1 MPPRGPARLEVDQVE
16 TASASPEAERRR
28 DAMLE
33 ALAFAAQRFLE
44 RPRWSECLDDVVCRL
59 GTAVGASRAYV
70 FENRP
75 PGPAPA
81 IAVLRSLWLA
91 DGVTSPFS
99 PGTEAAY
106 VDLDRW
112 VELLSM
118 GEVVSGPTPGMPPG
132 ERAHLEPHGIRSL
145 LLVPVSVGGAWWG
158 YVGFD
163 DCERERLWPPVEVD
177 LLRAAAGTLSAAIVR
192 ERAEANLRET
202 EERYR
207 ALAEHLPAVT
217 YREALQHTPQE
228 FYISPRVQEVFG
240 YSPEEWTWG
249 ENFWSERLHPEDRE
263 RVLAID
269 AETNRTHEP
278 YVAEYRFRRA
288 DGSYVWIHDEA
299 RLMVGPDGAG
309 SWQGFFLDITEGK
322 EAEATVE
329 RALTVER
336 DAVRRLQAVDEMKNT
351 FLQAVSHDL
360 RTPLAA
366 ILGLAVTLERGDVTL
381 GGDDARDL
389 ASRIATNA
397 RKLDRMVT
405 DLLDL
410 DRLSRGI
417 VEPKLHPTDVAE
429 LVRRVVGESDVHAQ
443 GRARVEAEPVVVNV
457 DAAKVERIVENLL
470 ANASRHTPKGTA
482 VVVRVLP
489 AEGGVEIRVDD
500 DGPGIP
506 AEMRDA
512 VFEPFRQGPGA
523 PDHAPGVGIGL
534 ALVARFAEL
543 MSGRAWVEETPGG
556 GASFRVYLRDGPR
569 TSAEVGTAG

>member
-1 MPPRGPARLEVDQVE
+1 VE
-16 TASASPEAERRR
+16 TASASPGAERRR

-44 RPRWSECLDDVVCRL
+44 RPTWSECVDDVVCRL
-59 GTAVGASRAYV
+59 GAAVGASRAYV

-75 PGPAPA
+75 SGPTPER
-81 IAVLRSLWLA
+81 AVLRSLWLA
-91 DGVTSPFS
+91 PDVTSPFS
-99 PGTEAAY
+99 PGTEASY
-106 VDLDRW
+106 DDLERW
-112 VELLSM
+112 VELL
-118 GEVVSGPTPGMPPG
+118 GAGDVVAGPTPTMPPG

-145 LLVPVSVGGAWWG
+145 LLVPVAVGGSWWG
-158 YVGFD
+158 YIGFD
-163 DCERERLWPPVEVD
+163 DCERERAWPQVEVD
-177 LLRAAAGTLSAAIVR
+177 LLRTAAGTLSAAIVR
-192 ERAEANLRET
+192 ERAEADLRET

-217 YREALQHTPQE
+217 YREALQQTPQD
-228 FYISPRVQEVFG
+228 FYISPRVREVFG

-249 ENFWSERLHPEDRE
+249 EDFWSSRLHPDDRE
-263 RVLAID
+263 RVLAVD

-299 RLMVGPDGAG
+299 RLMVRPDGTG
-309 SWQGFFLDITEGK
+309 FWQGFFLDITERK
-322 EAEATVE
+322 ETEATLE
-329 RALTVER
+329 RTLAVER
-336 DAVRRLQAVDEMKNT
+336 DAVRRLRTVDEMKNT

-366 ILGLAVTLERGDVTL
+366 ILGLAVTLERGEVA
-381 GGDDARDL
+381 GSDDARQL
-389 ASRIATNA
+389 ASRIAANA
-397 RKLDRMVT
+397 RKLDRIVT

-417 VEPKLHPTDVAE
+417 VEPKLHPTDVTE
-429 LVRRVVGESDVHAQ
+429 LVRRVVSDSDLHAE
-443 GRARVEAEPVVVNV
+443 GRASVVGEPLVTNV
-457 DAAKVERIVENLL
+457 DAAKTERIVENLL
-470 ANASRHTPKGTA
+470 ANAARHTPESTR
-482 VVVRVLP
+482 VVVGVLP

-506 AEMRDA
+506 AEMREEM
-512 VFEPFRQGPGA
+512 FEPFRQGPDA

-543 MSGRAWVEETPGG
+543 MGGRAWIEESPSG

>member
-1 MPPRGPARLEVDQVE
+1 ME
-16 TASASPEAERRR
+16 TTGASPEASGRR

-44 RPRWSECLDDVVCRL
+44 RPTWSECLDDVLCRL
-59 GTAVGASRAYV
+59 GESAGASRAYV
-70 FENRP
+70 FENHP
-75 PGPAPA
+75 PGDEPSTAT
-81 IAVLRSLWLA
+81 LRSQWLA
-91 DGVTSPFS
+91 PETTSPFAT
-99 PGTEAAY
+99 GDELGY
-106 VDLDRW
+106 EDLDRW
-112 VELLSM
+112 IELLSR
-118 GEVVSGPTPGMPPG
+118 GDVLAGPVRSMPEG
-132 ERAHLEPHGIRSL
+132 ERSHLEPSGIRSL
-145 LLVPVSVGGAWWG
+145 LLVPVTVEGSWWG

-163 DCERERLWPPVEVD
+163 DCVREREWPQVEVD

-192 ERAEANLRET
+192 ERAEAELRDT

-217 YREALQHTPQE
+217 YREALEDTPE
-228 FYISPRVQEVFG
+228 DFYISPRVREVFG
-240 YSPEEWTWG
+240 YTPEEWTWG
-249 ENFWSERLHPEDRE
+249 GDFWVDRLHPEDRE
-263 RVLAID
+263 RVLALD

-278 YVAEYRFRRA
+278 YVAEYRFRKA

-299 RLMVGPDGAG
+299 RLVVRPGGAG
-309 SWQGFFLDITEGK
+309 SWQGFFLDITERK
-322 EAEATVE
+322 EAEDKVA
-329 RALTVER
+329 RALAVER

-366 ILGLAVTLERGDVTL
+366 ILGLAVTLERGKFALEGEDP
-381 GGDDARDL
+381 RDL
-389 ASRIATNA
+389 AGRIATNA

-417 VEPKLHPTDVAE
+417 VEPKLHPADVTE
-429 LVRRVVGESDVHAQ
+429 LVRRVVADSDLLEG
-443 GRARVEAEPVVVNV
+443 GRVSVEGDAIVANV
-457 DAAKVERIVENLL
+457 DASKVERIVENLL
-470 ANASRHTPKGTA
+470 ANASRHTPEDTR

-489 AEGGVEIRVDD
+489 AEGGVTIVVDD

-506 AEMRDA
+506 PEMRRE
-512 VFEPFRQGPGA
+512 VFEPFRQGPDA

-543 MSGRAWVEETPGG
+543 MGGRAWVQESPSG

-569 TSAEVGTAG
+569 TSAEVGRAG

>member
-1 MPPRGPARLEVDQVE
+1 ME
-16 TASASPEAERRR
+16 TASSSPEAERRR

-44 RPRWSECLDDVVCRL
+44 RPTWAECLDDVVCRL
-59 GTAVGASRAYV
+59 GTAVDASRAYV
-70 FENRP
+70 FENRRQ
-75 PGPAPA
+75 GPTPEL
-81 IAVLRSLWLA
+81 AVLRSLWLA
-91 DGVTSPFS
+91 PEVTSPFA

-106 VDLDRW
+106 LDLERW
-112 VELLSM
+112 VALLS
-118 GEVVSGPTPGMPPG
+118 GGDVVSGPTRAMPPG
-132 ERAHLEPHGIRSL
+132 ERAHLEPHDIRSL
-145 LLVPVSVGGAWWG
+145 LVVPVSVGGSWWG
-158 YVGFD
+158 YIGFD
-163 DCERERLWPPVEVD
+163 DCEREREWPPVEVD

-192 ERAEANLRET
+192 ERAEADLRET

-217 YREALQHTPQE
+217 YREALQHTPQD
-228 FYISPRVQEVFG
+228 FYISPRVREVFG
-240 YSPEEWTWG
+240 YSQEEWTWG
-249 ENFWSERLHPEDRE
+249 EDFWSSRLHPEDRE

-278 YVAEYRFRRA
+278 YVAEYRFQKA

-299 RLMVGPDGAG
+299 RLVVRPDGTG
-309 SWQGFFLDITEGK
+309 SWQGFFLDITERK
-322 EAEATVE
+322 ETEATLE

-366 ILGLAVTLERGDVTL
+366 ILGLAVTLERREVPLD
-381 GGDDARDL
+381 GDDARDL
-389 ASRIATNA
+389 ASRIASNA

-429 LVRRVVGESDVHAQ
+429 LARRVVADADLLAG
-443 GRARVEAEPVVVNV
+443 GRASIEAEPVVANV
-457 DAAKVERIVENLL
+457 DAAKTERIVENLL
-470 ANASRHTPKGTA
+470 ANAARHTPGDSR

-506 AEMRDA
+506 AELRRE
-512 VFEPFRQGPGA
+512 VFEPFRQGPDA

-543 MSGRAWVEETPGG
+543 MGGRAWVQESPSG

-569 TSAEVGTAG
+569 TSAEVGSAG

>member
-1 MPPRGPARLEVDQVE
+1 VE
-16 TASASPEAERRR
+16 TVGATPEAAGRR

-44 RPRWSECLDDVVCRL
+44 RPTWSECLDDVVCRL
-59 GTAVGASRAYV
+59 GESVGASRAYV
-70 FENRP
+70 FENRAGGGEP
-75 PGPAPA
+75 TAT
-81 IAVLRSLWLA
+81 LRSLWLA
-91 DGVTSPFS
+91 QNATSPFS
-99 PGTEAAY
+99 PGDELGY
-106 VDLDRW
+106 RDLERW
-112 VELLSM
+112 VERLSR
-118 GEVVSGPTPGMPPG
+118 GDVVAGPARSMPEG
-132 ERAHLEPHGIRSL
+132 ERAHLEPSGIRSL
-145 LLVPVSVGGAWWG
+145 LLVPVTVAGAWWG

-163 DCERERLWPPVEVD
+163 DCLTEREWPPVEVD

-192 ERAEANLRET
+192 ERAEAELRET

-217 YREALQHTPQE
+217 YREPLELTSGD
-228 FYISPRVQEVFG
+228 FYISPRVREVFG
-240 YSPEEWTWG
+240 YTPEEWTRNVG
-249 ENFWSERLHPEDRE
+249 VFWHDRLHPEDRE
-263 RVLAID
+263 RVLAAD
-269 AETNRTHEP
+269 AETNRTREP
-278 YVAEYRFRRA
+278 YVAEYRFRKA

-299 RLMVGPDGAG
+299 RLVLRPGGTG
-309 SWQGFFLDITEGK
+309 SWQGFFLDITERK
-322 EAEATVE
+322 EAEDKVA
-329 RALTVER
+329 RALAVER

-366 ILGLAVTLERGDVTL
+366 ILGLAVTLERGEVDL
-381 GGDDARDL
+381 EGDEARDL
-389 ASRIATNA
+389 AGRIAANA

-417 VEPKLHPTDVAE
+417 VEPKLHPTDVTE
-429 LVRRVVGESDVHAQ
+429 LVQRVVSDSELHER
-443 GRARVEAEPVVVNV
+443 GRVIVEGDPLVVNL
-457 DAAKVERIVENLL
+457 DPAKVERIVENLL
-470 ANASRHTPKGTA
+470 ANASRHTPDDTR

-489 AEGGVEIRVDD
+489 AEGGVTIVVDD

-506 AEMRDA
+506 SEMRRD
-512 VFEPFRQGPGA
+512 VFEPFRQGPDA

-543 MSGRAWVEETPGG
+543 MGGRAWVEESSGG

>member
-1 MPPRGPARLEVDQVE
+1 VG
-16 TASASPEAERRR
+16 TTGASPGTERRR

-44 RPRWSECLDDVVCRL
+44 RPTWSECLDDVVCRL

-75 PGPAPA
+75 PGPSPS

-91 DGVTSPFS
+91 PDVTSPFS
-99 PGTEAAY
+99 PGTEAGY
-106 VDLDRW
+106 EDLERW
-112 VELLSM
+112 VELLAR
-118 GEVVSGPTPGMPPG
+118 GDVVAGPTPALPPG

-145 LLVPVSVGGAWWG
+145 LLVPVAIGGMWWG
-158 YVGFD
+158 YIGLD
-163 DCERERLWPPVEVD
+163 DCERERVWPQVEVD

-217 YREALQHTPQE
+217 YREALQHSPQD
-228 FYISPRVQEVFG
+228 FYISPRVRDVFG
-240 YSPEEWTWG
+240 YSSEEWAWA
-249 ENFWSERLHPEDRE
+249 EDFWRSRLHPEDRE
-263 RVLAID
+263 LVLAID
-269 AETNRTHEP
+269 EETNRTHEP
-278 YVAEYRFRRA
+278 FVAEYRFRRA

-299 RLMVGPDGAG
+299 RLVVGPDGTG
-309 SWQGFFLDITEGK
+309 SWQGFLLDITQRK
-322 EAEATVE
+322 ETEAKLE
-329 RALTVER
+329 RALVVER
-336 DAVRRLQAVDEMKNT
+336 EAVRRLMAVDEMKNT

-366 ILGLAVTLERGDVTL
+366 ILGLAVTLQRGEVTL
-381 GGDDARDL
+381 EGDAREM
-389 ASRIATNA
+389 ASRIAANA

-417 VEPKLHPTDVAE
+417 VDPELHPTDVAE
-429 LVRRVVGESDVHAQ
+429 LVRRVATGSDLDAS
-443 GRARVEAEPVVVNV
+443 GRLSVEAEPVVANV

-470 ANASRHTPKGTA
+470 VNADRHTREDTR
-482 VVVRVLP
+482 VVVRILP

-506 AEMRDA
+506 TELRQE
-512 VFEPFRQGPGA
+512 VFEPFRQGPNA

-543 MSGRAWVEETPGG
+543 MAGRAWVEESPSG
-556 GASFRVYLRDGPR
+556 GASFRVYLRDGPP
-569 TSAEVGTAG
+569 TSGEVGTAG

>member
-1 MPPRGPARLEVDQVE
+1 ME
-16 TASASPEAERRR
+16 TASASAGAGRRR

-44 RPRWSECLDDVVCRL
+44 RPTWSGCVDDVVCRL

-70 FENRP
+70 FENQP
-75 PGPAPA
+75 SGPTPER
-81 IAVLRSLWLA
+81 AVLRSLWLA
-91 DGVTSPFS
+91 PDVTSPFS
-99 PGTEAAY
+99 PGTEASY
-106 VDLDRW
+106 DDLDRW
-112 VELLSM
+112 VELLSE
-118 GEVVSGPTPGMPPG
+118 GDVVAGPTPTMPPG

-145 LLVPVSVGGAWWG
+145 LLVPVAVGGSWWG
-158 YVGFD
+158 YIGFD
-163 DCERERLWPPVEVD
+163 DCERERAWPQVEVD
-177 LLRAAAGTLSAAIVR
+177 LLRTAAGTLSAAIVR
-192 ERAEANLRET
+192 ERAEADLRET

-217 YREALQHTPQE
+217 YREALQQTPQD
-228 FYISPRVQEVFG
+228 FYISPRVREVFG

-249 ENFWSERLHPEDRE
+249 QDFWSSRLHPDDRE
-263 RVLAID
+263 RVLAVD

-299 RLMVGPDGAG
+299 RLMVRPDGTG
-309 SWQGFFLDITEGK
+309 FWQGFFLDITEGK
-322 EAEATVE
+322 ETEAALE
-329 RALTVER
+329 RTLAAER
-336 DAVRRLQAVDEMKNT
+336 DAVRRLRAVDEMKNT

-366 ILGLAVTLERGDVTL
+366 ILGLAVTLERGEVA
-381 GGDDARDL
+381 GGDDARTL
-389 ASRIATNA
+389 ASRIAANA

-417 VEPKLHPTDVAE
+417 VEPKLHPTDVTE
-429 LVRRVVGESDVHAQ
+429 LVRRVMTDSDLHAEGRVSVVGERLVA
-443 GRARVEAEPVVVNV
+443 NV
-457 DAAKVERIVENLL
+457 DAAKTERIVENLL
-470 ANASRHTPKGTA
+470 ANAARHTPEGTP
-482 VVVRVLP
+482 VVVGVLR

-500 DGPGIP
+500 DGPGVP
-506 AEMRDA
+506 AEMRQE
-512 VFEPFRQGPGA
+512 VFEPFRQGPDA

-543 MSGRAWVEETPGG
+543 MGGRAWIQESPSG

>member
-1 MPPRGPARLEVDQVE
+1 
-16 TASASPEAERRR
+16 
-28 DAMLE
+28 MLE

-44 RPRWSECLDDVVCRL
+44 RPTWSECLDDVVCRL
-59 GTAVGASRAYV
+59 GESVGASRAYV

-75 PGPAPA
+75 AGDEPESAT
-81 IAVLRSLWLA
+81 LRSQWLA
-91 DGVTSPFS
+91 PNATSPFAT
-99 PGTEAAY
+99 GDELGY
-106 VDLDRW
+106 QDLERW
-112 VELLSM
+112 IEVLSQ
-118 GEVVSGPTPGMPPG
+118 GDVIAGPVRSMPEG
-132 ERAHLEPHGIRSL
+132 ERSHLDPSGILSL
-145 LLVPVSVGGAWWG
+145 LLVPVTVDGSWWG

-163 DCERERLWPPVEVD
+163 DCASEREWPPVEVD

-192 ERAEANLRET
+192 DRTEAELRET

-217 YREALQHTPQE
+217 YREALHHTPE
-228 FYISPRVQEVFG
+228 SFYISPRVREVFG
-240 YSPEEWTWG
+240 YTPQEWTWT
-249 ENFWSERLHPEDRE
+249 EDFWSDRLHPEDRE
-263 RVLAID
+263 RVLALD
-269 AETNRTHEP
+269 TRTNRTHEP
-278 YVAEYRFRRA
+278 YVAEYRFRKA

-299 RLMVGPDGAG
+299 RLVVRPGGAG
-309 SWQGFFLDITEGK
+309 SWQGFFLDITERK
-322 EAEATVE
+322 EADDKLA
-329 RALTVER
+329 RALAVER

-366 ILGLAVTLERGDVTL
+366 ILGLAVTLERGEVALD
-381 GGDDARDL
+381 GKDARDL
-389 ASRIATNA
+389 AGRIAVNA

-429 LVRRVVGESDVHAQ
+429 LVRRVVADPEMRER
-443 GRARVEAEPVVVNV
+443 GRVSVDGDPIVVNV
-457 DAAKVERIVENLL
+457 DASKVERIVENLL
-470 ANASRHTPKGTA
+470 SNAFRHTPEDTR
-482 VVVRVLP
+482 VMVRILP
-489 AEGGVEIRVDD
+489 AEGGATIVVDD

-506 AEMRDA
+506 EGMRRE
-512 VFEPFRQGPGA
+512 VFEPFRQGPQA

-543 MSGRAWVEETPGG
+543 MGGRAWVEESPAG

-569 TSAEVGTAG
+569 TSSEVGTAG

>member
-1 MPPRGPARLEVDQVE
+1 VE
-16 TASASPEAERRR
+16 TASASPKAERRR

-44 RPRWSECLDDVVCRL
+44 RPTWSECLDDVVCRL
-59 GTAVGASRAYV
+59 GTAVDASRAYV

-75 PGPAPA
+75 PGPSPVT
-81 IAVLRSLWLA
+81 AVLRSLWLA
-91 DGVTSPFS
+91 PNVTSPFS
-99 PGTEAAY
+99 PGTDAAY
-106 VDLDRW
+106 DDLERW
-112 VELLSM
+112 VELMSQSD
-118 GEVVSGPTPGMPPG
+118 VVAGPTPSMPAA
-132 ERAHLEPHGIRSL
+132 ERAHLEPHAIRSL
-145 LLVPVSVGGAWWG
+145 LLVPVAVEGAWWG

-163 DCERERLWPPVEVD
+163 DCQRERVWTQVEVD
-177 LLRAAAGTLSAAIVR
+177 LLRAAAGTLAVAIVR
-192 ERAEANLRET
+192 ERTEANLRET

-217 YREALQHTPQE
+217 YREALRSTPQD
-228 FYISPRVQEVFG
+228 FYISPRVREVFG
-240 YSPEEWTWG
+240 YSPDEWTWG
-249 ENFWSERLHPEDRE
+249 ENFWSARLHPEDRD

-269 AETNRTHEP
+269 ERTNRTHDP
-278 YVAEYRFRRA
+278 YVAEYRFRKA

-299 RLMVGPDGAG
+299 TLMMRPDGTG
-309 SWQGFFLDITEGK
+309 SWQGFFLDITDRK
-322 EAEATVE
+322 EAEATLE

-366 ILGLAVTLERGDVTL
+366 ILGLAATLERGEIAL
-381 GGDDARDL
+381 GGDEARDL
-389 ASRIATNA
+389 ARRIAANA
-397 RKLDRMVT
+397 RKLHRMVT

-429 LVRRVVGESDVHAQ
+429 LVRGVVADSDLDSAGRVS
-443 GRARVEAEPVVVNV
+443 VETEPVAANV
-457 DAAKVERIVENLL
+457 DAAKVERILENLL
-470 ANASRHTPKGTA
+470 ANAFRHTPEDTR
-482 VVVRVLP
+482 VVVRVLA
-489 AEGGVEIRVDD
+489 AEGGVELHVDD

-506 AEMRDA
+506 AEMRRE
-512 VFEPFRQGPGA
+512 VFEPFRQGPEA
-523 PDHAPGVGIGL
+523 PDHTPGVGIGL

-543 MSGRAWVEETPGG
+543 MGGRAWVQESPGG

>member
-1 MPPRGPARLEVDQVE
+1 VEVEHVE
-16 TASASPEAERRR
+16 TTGASADAERRR

-44 RPRWSECLDDVVCRL
+44 QPTWSECLDDVVCRL
-59 GTAVGASRAYV
+59 GTAVDASRAYA

-75 PGPAPA
+75 HGPSPGL
-81 IAVLRSLWLA
+81 AVLRSLWLA
-91 DGVTSPFS
+91 PDVTSPFS
-99 PGTEAAY
+99 SGTEAAY
-106 VDLDRW
+106 DDLERW
-112 VELLSM
+112 VELLS
-118 GEVVSGPTPGMPPG
+118 GGNVVAGPIPAMPPG

-145 LLVPVSVGGAWWG
+145 LLVPVSVGGIWWG
-158 YVGFD
+158 YIGFD
-163 DCERERLWPPVEVD
+163 DCERERVWPQVEVD

-207 ALAEHLPAVT
+207 ALAEQLPAVT
-217 YREALQHTPQE
+217 YREALHHTPQD
-228 FYISPRVQEVFG
+228 FYISPRVREVFG

-249 ENFWSERLHPEDRE
+249 DDFWSSRLHPEDRE

-299 RLMVGPDGAG
+299 RLVERPDGAG
-309 SWQGFFLDITEGK
+309 SWQGFFLDITERK
-322 EAEATVE
+322 RVETTLE

-366 ILGLAVTLERGDVTL
+366 ILGLAVTLQRGEVTL
-381 GGDDARDL
+381 EADARDL
-389 ASRIATNA
+389 ASRIAANA

-417 VEPKLHPTDVAE
+417 VDPKLHPTDVAE
-429 LVRRVVGESDVHAQ
+429 LVRRVVAGSGLDASERVS
-443 GRARVEAEPVVVNV
+443 VEAEPVVANV

-470 ANASRHTPKGTA
+470 ANAIRHTHEDTH
-482 VVVRVLP
+482 VLVRVLP
-489 AEGGVEIRVDD
+489 AEGGLEIRVDD

-506 AEMRDA
+506 AELRQE
-512 VFEPFRQGPGA
+512 VFEPFRQGPDA
-523 PDHAPGVGIGL
+523 PEHAPGVGIGL

-543 MSGRAWVEETPGG
+543 MGGRAWIEESPSG

-569 TSAEVGTAG
+569 TSAEVGSAG

>member
-1 MPPRGPARLEVDQVE
+1 
-16 TASASPEAERRR
+16 
-28 DAMLE
+28 
-33 ALAFAAQRFLE
+33 
-44 RPRWSECLDDVVCRL
+44 
-59 GTAVGASRAYV
+59 
-70 FENRP
+70 
-75 PGPAPA
+75 
-81 IAVLRSLWLA
+81 
-91 DGVTSPFS
+91 
-99 PGTEAAY
+99 
-106 VDLDRW
+106 
-112 VELLSM
+112 
-118 GEVVSGPTPGMPPG
+118 MPPG

-217 YREALQHTPQE
+217 YREALQHTPQD

-489 AEGGVEIRVDD
+489 AEGGVEIRIDD

>member
-1 MPPRGPARLEVDQVE
+1 MLWAGPRRRSRHVE
-16 TASASPEAERRR
+16 TASASPDTSGRR

-44 RPRWSECLDDVVCRL
+44 RPTWSECLDDVVCRL
-59 GTAVGASRAYV
+59 GESVVASRAYV
-70 FENRP
+70 FENRATAG
-75 PGPAPA
+75 GPVRAT
-81 IAVLRSLWLA
+81 LRSQWLA
-91 DGVTSPFS
+91 PRATSPFS
-99 PGTEAAY
+99 PGDELGY
-106 VDLDRW
+106 EDLERW
-112 VELLSM
+112 MDVLSR
-118 GEVVSGPTPGMPPG
+118 GDTIAGPLRSMPEG
-132 ERAHLEPHGIRSL
+132 ERSHLQPSGILSL
-145 LLVPVSVGGAWWG
+145 LLVPVMVDGSWWG

-163 DCERERLWPPVEVD
+163 DCVTERDWPQVEVD

-192 ERAEANLRET
+192 ERAEAELRET

-217 YREALQHTPQE
+217 YREPLEHVRGG

-240 YSPEEWTWG
+240 YSPEEWTR
-249 ENFWSERLHPEDRE
+249 NVDLFWRDRLHPEDRE
-263 RVLAID
+263 RVLALD
-269 AETNRTHEP
+269 AETNRTQEP

-299 RLMVGPDGAG
+299 RLVVRPGGAG
-309 SWQGFFLDITEGK
+309 SWQGFFLDITERK
-322 EAEATVE
+322 EAEDKVA
-329 RALTVER
+329 RALAVER

-366 ILGLAVTLERGDVTL
+366 ILGLAVTLQRGEVTL
-381 GGDDARDL
+381 GGEDARDL
-389 ASRIATNA
+389 AGRIATNA
-397 RKLDRMVT
+397 RKLDRMVA

-429 LVRRVVGESDVHAQ
+429 LVGRVVADSELHAR
-443 GRARVEAEPVVVNV
+443 GRVRVVAEPIVANV

-470 ANASRHTPKGTA
+470 ANASRHTPEETR

-489 AEGGVEIRVDD
+489 AEGGVTIVVDD

-506 AEMRDA
+506 PEMRRE
-512 VFEPFRQGPGA
+512 VFEPFRQGPEA

-543 MSGRAWVEETPGG
+543 MGGRAWLEESPSG

>member
-1 MPPRGPARLEVDQVE
+1 VE
-16 TASASPEAERRR
+16 TASASPGAERRR

-44 RPRWSECLDDVVCRL
+44 RPTWSECVDDVVCRL
-59 GTAVGASRAYV
+59 GAAVGASRAYV

-75 PGPAPA
+75 SGPTPER
-81 IAVLRSLWLA
+81 AVLRSLWLA
-91 DGVTSPFS
+91 PDVTSPFS
-99 PGTEAAY
+99 PGTEASY
-106 VDLDRW
+106 DDLERW
-112 VELLSM
+112 VELL
-118 GEVVSGPTPGMPPG
+118 GAGDVVAGPTPTMPPG

-145 LLVPVSVGGAWWG
+145 LLVPVAVGGSWWG
-158 YVGFD
+158 YIGFD
-163 DCERERLWPPVEVD
+163 DCERERAWPQVEVD
-177 LLRAAAGTLSAAIVR
+177 LLRTAAGTLSAAIVR
-192 ERAEANLRET
+192 ERAEADLRET

-217 YREALQHTPQE
+217 YREALQQTPQD
-228 FYISPRVQEVFG
+228 FYISPRVREVFG

-249 ENFWSERLHPEDRE
+249 EDFWSSRLHPDDRE
-263 RVLAID
+263 RVLAVD

-299 RLMVGPDGAG
+299 RLMVRPDGTG
-309 SWQGFFLDITEGK
+309 FWQGFFLDITERK
-322 EAEATVE
+322 ETEATLE
-329 RALTVER
+329 RTLAVER
-336 DAVRRLQAVDEMKNT
+336 DAVRRLRTVDEMKNT

-366 ILGLAVTLERGDVTL
+366 ILGLAVTLERGEVA
-381 GGDDARDL
+381 GSDDARQL
-389 ASRIATNA
+389 ASRIAANA
-397 RKLDRMVT
+397 RKLDRIVT

-417 VEPKLHPTDVAE
+417 VEPKLHPTDVTE
-429 LVRRVVGESDVHAQ
+429 LVRRVVSDSDLHAE
-443 GRARVEAEPVVVNV
+443 GRASVMGEPLVTNV
-457 DAAKVERIVENLL
+457 DAAKTERIVENLL
-470 ANASRHTPKGTA
+470 ANAARHTPESTR
-482 VVVRVLP
+482 VVVGVLP

-506 AEMRDA
+506 AEMREEM
-512 VFEPFRQGPGA
+512 FEPFRQGPDA

-543 MSGRAWVEETPGG
+543 MGGRAWIEESPSG

>member
-1 MPPRGPARLEVDQVE
+1 ME
-16 TASASPEAERRR
+16 TTGASSEASGRR

-44 RPRWSECLDDVVCRL
+44 RPTWSECLDDVLCRL
-59 GTAVGASRAYV
+59 GESAGASRAYV
-70 FENRP
+70 FENHP
-75 PGPAPA
+75 PGDEPSTAT
-81 IAVLRSLWLA
+81 LRSQWLA
-91 DGVTSPFS
+91 PETTSPFAT
-99 PGTEAAY
+99 GDELGY
-106 VDLDRW
+106 EDLDRW
-112 VELLSM
+112 IELLSR
-118 GEVVSGPTPGMPPG
+118 GDALAGPVPSMPEG
-132 ERAHLEPHGIRSL
+132 ERSHLEPSGIRSL
-145 LLVPVSVGGAWWG
+145 LLVPVTVEGSWWG

-163 DCERERLWPPVEVD
+163 DCVREREWPQVEVD

-192 ERAEANLRET
+192 ERAEAELRDT

-217 YREALQHTPQE
+217 YREALEDTPE
-228 FYISPRVQEVFG
+228 DFYISPRVREVFG
-240 YSPEEWTWG
+240 YTPEEWTG
-249 ENFWSERLHPEDRE
+249 GDFWVDRLHPEDRE
-263 RVLAID
+263 RVLALD

-278 YVAEYRFRRA
+278 YVAEYRFRKA

-299 RLMVGPDGAG
+299 RLVVRPGGAG
-309 SWQGFFLDITEGK
+309 SWQGFFLDITERK
-322 EAEATVE
+322 EAEDKVA
-329 RALTVER
+329 RALAVER

-366 ILGLAVTLERGDVTL
+366 ILGLAVTLERGNVTL
-381 GGDDARDL
+381 EGEDARDL
-389 ASRIATNA
+389 AGRIATNA

-417 VEPKLHPTDVAE
+417 VEPKLHPADVTE
-429 LVRRVVGESDVHAQ
+429 LVRRVVADSDLLEGGWVS
-443 GRARVEAEPVVVNV
+443 VEGDAIVANV
-457 DAAKVERIVENLL
+457 DASKVERIVENLL
-470 ANASRHTPKGTA
+470 ANASRHTPEDTR
-482 VVVRVLP
+482 VLVRVLP
-489 AEGGVEIRVDD
+489 AEGGVTIVVDD

-506 AEMRDA
+506 PEMRRE
-512 VFEPFRQGPGA
+512 VFEPFRQGPDA

-543 MSGRAWVEETPGG
+543 MGGRAWVQESPSG

-569 TSAEVGTAG
+569 TPAEVGTAG

>member
-1 MPPRGPARLEVDQVE
+1 
-16 TASASPEAERRR
+16 
-28 DAMLE
+28 MLE

-44 RPRWSECLDDVVCRL
+44 RPTWSECLDDVVCRL
-59 GTAVGASRAYV
+59 GIAVGASRAYV

-75 PGPAPA
+75 PGPSPG

-91 DGVTSPFS
+91 PGVTSPFS

-106 VDLDRW
+106 RDLERW
-112 VELLSM
+112 VELLAR
-118 GEVVSGPTPGMPPG
+118 GDVVAGPTPSMPPG

-145 LLVPVSVGGAWWG
+145 LLVPVAVDGVWWG

-163 DCERERLWPPVEVD
+163 DCERERRWPQVEVD

-192 ERAEANLRET
+192 ERTEADLRET

-217 YREALQHTPQE
+217 YREALRHTPE
-228 FYISPRVQEVFG
+228 DFYISPRVEEVFG
-240 YSPEEWTWG
+240 YTPEQWTWG
-249 ENFWSERLHPEDRE
+249 GDFWRERLHPQDRA

-269 AETNRTHEP
+269 DETNRTHEP

-299 RLMVGPDGAG
+299 TLMVRPDGTG
-309 SWQGFFLDITEGK
+309 FWQGFFLDISERK
-322 EAEATVE
+322 EVEDKLE

-366 ILGLAVTLERGDVTL
+366 ILGLAVTLERGEIAL
-381 GGDDARDL
+381 GGEDARDL
-389 ASRIATNA
+389 ASRIAANA
-397 RKLDRMVT
+397 RKLDRMVV

-417 VEPKLHPTDVAE
+417 VEPKLHPTDLAE
-429 LVRRVVGESDVHAQ
+429 LVGRVVADSDLHAS
-443 GRARVEAEPVVVNV
+443 GRVSVEAEPVVANV
-457 DAAKVERIVENLL
+457 DPAKVERIVENLL
-470 ANASRHTPKGTA
+470 ANAGRHTPEGTR

-489 AEGGVEIRVDD
+489 ADGGVEIRVDD

-506 AEMRDA
+506 DHLRRE
-512 VFEPFRQGPGA
+512 VFEPFRQGPDA

-543 MSGRAWVEETPGG
+543 MGGRAWVEESPSG
-556 GASFRVYLRDGPR
+556 GASFRVYLRDGRR